1 MGTSEPNSR
10 RTGMDDGKTYSK
22 PSDVVAIDGKVLV
35 DGPDSVDVAL
45 TPEAAEE
52 TGGRLIEQA
61 AKAAG
66 QQREK
71 TIDHRPK

>member
-1 MGTSEPNSR
+1 MES
-10 RTGMDDGKTYSK
+10 DKTYNK

-35 DGPDSVDVAL
+35 DGPDGVDVAL

-52 TGGRLIEQA
+52 TGGRLIDQA

-66 QQREK
+66 QLRERK
-71 TIDHRPK
+71 IDHRPK